1 MIGGQ
6 AADSQPPSASASC
19 SSSSSSSPSGPAAGG
34 GARLHRSKKR
44 PDILNMLMT
53 AACLGSSSSDTG
65 KGQSKLS
72 SNKVT
77 HGFHLVEGRSG
88 HDMEDYHVAEYRY
101 ENDHEL
107 GLFAIYD
114 GHLGDSVAN
123 YLKANLFNNIL
134 KEPLFWSDPE
144 EAIKNAY
151 SSTNKYILENSKQLG
166 PGGSTAVTAIVVDG
180 KDMWIANIGDSRAV
194 VCERGTANQL
204 TVDHEPHTTNERK
217 RIEKQG
223 GFVSTFPGDVPRV
236 NGQLAVARAFGDQSL
251 KAHLSSEPDIK
262 HIQINSN
269 VEFVI
274 LASDGLWKVMKNQEA
289 VNLVKSTK
297 DPQTAA
303 KRLTSEALDR
313 MSKDDISC
321 IVIRFRC

>member
-1 MIGGQ
+1 MIGGR
-6 AADSQPPSASASC
+6 AADAQQPPSASC
-19 SSSSSSSPSGPAAGG
+19 STSSSSSSPAG
-34 GARLHRSKKR
+34 RPHRSGR
-44 PDILNMLMT
+44 QSDILGILRCT
-53 AACLGSSSSDTG
+53 GCLGSSSSDTG
-65 KGQSKLS
+65 RGRSKLS

-101 ENDHEL
+101 EKNHEL

-114 GHLGDSVAN
+114 GHLGDTVAS

-134 KEPLFWSDPE
+134 KEPLFWSDPQ

-180 KDMWIANIGDSRAV
+180 IDMWIANIGDSRAV
-194 VCERGTANQL
+194 VCERGTASQL
-204 TVDHEPHTTNERK
+204 TVDHEPNTTNERK
-217 RIEKQG
+217 RIEKHG

-269 VEFVI
+269 IEFVI

-289 VNLVKSTK
+289 VDLVKSTK

-303 KRLTSEALDR
+303 KRLTSEALAR